1 MESSVREELRQSRLK
16 LKWEMQR
23 ALSCM
28 SASSKRRLAEQWR
41 EKYSDIFYKELL
53 NCARNRKVAAEIAD
67 WDVEKLK

>member
-16 LKWEMQR
+16 LKWEMNR

-28 SASSKRRLAEQWR
+28 SASSKRKLAAEWR

-53 NCARNRKVAAEIAD
+53 NCARNKKVAVEIAD

>member
-1 MESSVREELRQSRLK
+1 MREELRQSRLK

-28 SASSKRRLAEQWR
+28 SASSKRKLASEWR
-41 EKYSDIFYKELL
+41 EKYSDIFYQELL
-53 NCARNRKVAAEIAD
+53 NCARNKKVAAEIAD